1 MLIFFT
7 FEKEVMILYAA
18 QKIKFFIKDIFSKCD
33 QIPSFLLFY
42 QQETYPWFYQD
53 FKSEN
58 LCFLNLYSDHAARML
73 GPVNRDHVKS
83 SQMRNETYLQL

>member
-1 MLIFFT
+1 MWPSPEFLIVLPT
-7 FEKEVMILYAA
+7 ENL
-18 QKIKFFIKDIFSKCD
+18 
-33 QIPSFLLFY
+33 
-42 QQETYPWFYQD
+42 TRG